1 MFRCSLLQAY
11 NYFSLSA
18 KKQKF
23 SNHKDFGIDLLKAI
37 TTVLLNTSENIRT
50 SSDAS
55 IATDYVLI
63 IILDDI
69 EHSKTL
75 GVLGTKAC
83 LVEEIDAKK
92 RFRKANLKD

>member
-1 MFRCSLLQAY
+1 M
-11 NYFSLSA
+11 
-18 KKQKF
+18 K
-23 SNHKDFGIDLLKAI
+23 
-37 TTVLLNTSENIRT
+37 NIST